1 MRTRSKLLGGSLA
14 VLMILVIN
22 PVLADGPK
30 SWDQA
35 DVLQISDELSK
46 AARKLKVEC
55 RNSPPKYFD
64 EVTGRHMEFKYHVRH
79 FLWVSY
85 RLNNTLEDGAGREET
100 EPLYNTLAGMEE
112 GFNTYANM
120 PGGAWIA
127 VDRAVENVDKYLS
140 QLSAYYA
147 GN

>member
-1 MRTRSKLLGGSLA
+1 MKVKSKLLGGLLA
-14 VLMILVIN
+14 GFMMLVIN

-30 SWDQA
+30 DWDQA
-35 DVLQISDELSK
+35 DILQISDELSK
-46 AARKLKVEC
+46 AARKLRVEC

-64 EVTGRHMEFKYHVRH
+64 EGTGRHIEFKYHVRH
-79 FLWVSY
+79 FAWVANQ
-85 RLNNTLEDGAGREET
+85 LNNTLEDGAGRDET

-112 GFNTYANM
+112 GFNAYANI
-120 PGGAWIA
+120 PGGAWRA
-127 VDRAVENVDKYLS
+127 VDRAVENVNEHLS